1 MAINLS
7 YTLISLITLT
17 ILIISFLSWLILRTL
32 IEGRKAL
39 KEINEDSPLVGGN
52 SNIDSMGLVQLCIAL
67 EEKAIDLG
75 FEFDWTSE
83 KAMSSMN
90 SVFRSPKSLLKE
102 FKRQQANHKKK

>member
-1 MAINLS
+1 MNSEDIINLIRD
-7 YTLISLITLT
+7 ISENTD
-17 ILIISFLSWLILRTL
+17 SFS
-32 IEGRKAL
+32 
-39 KEINEDSPLVGGN
+39 EINEDSALVGG
-52 SNIDSMGLVQLCIAL
+52 NIDSMGLVQLCIAL

>member
-1 MAINLS
+1 MNSEDIINLIKD
-7 YTLISLITLT
+7 TCEDTDN
-17 ILIISFLSWLILRTL
+17 LS
-32 IEGRKAL
+32 
-39 KEINEDSPLVGGN
+39 EINEDSALVGG
-52 SNIDSMGLVQLCIAL
+52 NIDSMGLVQLCIAL

>member
-1 MAINLS
+1 MNSEDIINLIRN
-7 YTLISLITLT
+7 TCEDHDN
-17 ILIISFLSWLILRTL
+17 LS
-32 IEGRKAL
+32 
-39 KEINEDSPLVGGN
+39 EINEDSRLVGG
-52 SNIDSMGLVQLCIAL
+52 NIDSMGLVQLCIAL

>member
-1 MAINLS
+1 MNSEDIINLIRDTS
-7 YTLISLITLT
+7 ENID
-17 ILIISFLSWLILRTL
+17 SFS
-32 IEGRKAL
+32 
-39 KEINEDSPLVGGN
+39 EINEDSALVGG
-52 SNIDSMGLVQLCIAL
+52 NIDSMGLVQLCIAL

>member
-1 MAINLS
+1 MNSEDI
-7 YTLISLITLT
+7 ISLIRDTCEDND
-17 ILIISFLSWLILRTL
+17 SLS
-32 IEGRKAL
+32 
-39 KEINEDSPLVGGN
+39 EINEDSRLVGG
-52 SNIDSMGLVQLCIAL
+52 NIDSMGLVQLCIAL

>member
-1 MAINLS
+1 MNSEDIINLIRN
-7 YTLISLITLT
+7 TCEDNGSL
-17 ILIISFLSWLILRTL
+17 S
-32 IEGRKAL
+32 
-39 KEINEDSPLVGGN
+39 EINEDSILVGG
-52 SNIDSMGLVQLCIAL
+52 NIDSMGLVQLCIAL